1 MGAGGDGSVG
11 SRDLPFPVL
20 SGEPEGEWD
29 VVVVGAGIAGSS
41 VAYALGA
48 HQGRRVLVV
57 ERDLS
62 EPDRI
67 VGELLQPGG
76 VRALEELGLK
86 HCVDCIDAQKIY
98 GYAIF
103 RDGKTTCIKYP
114 VEGQDDADPLA
125 AAAGG
130 EGGEGGEGAGP
141 DEKLAGRSFHNGRFV
156 QRLREAAG
164 SVAQVTLVEGT
175 VRHFVDARGEL
186 WEEPARGTS
195 GAGSKGSQG
204 QSQICGVCYKPKGSE
219 RLVTVKADL
228 TIVCDGMYSGL
239 RKSLVPDPKIEL
251 PSFFVGLL
259 MEHTALP
266 FPNHGHVVL
275 ADPSPIL
282 FYPIS
287 STETRCLIDIKRPKL
302 PRVATGELAAY
313 LRDHVAPQVPQE
325 LQGAFMEAVAQG
337 RYRSMQNKL
346 MPAEVFVQPGAL
358 MLGDAFNM
366 RHPLTGGGM
375 TVALHDSKLL
385 CDMLGSL
392 GSFKD
397 RPATT
402 NKVAAFHTQRKPWA
416 ATINTLAN
424 ALYKVFCRTG
434 EEWNEEMQSACFD
447 YLSLGGVYSQG
458 PISLLGGLNPRPFV
472 LVAHFFM
479 VALYGIGRLLRPFP
493 TPKGVLIGW
502 QLLLGACA
510 IILPIIRAEGIVAVF
525 APFLSRKPKVKVEVP
540 CAATNNTQTAAAAA
554 KKGN

>member
-1 MGAGGDGSVG
+1 
-11 SRDLPFPVL
+11 
-20 SGEPEGEWD
+20 
-29 VVVVGAGIAGSS
+29 VVVVGAGIAGAS
-41 VAYALGA
+41 VAYALGR
-48 HQGRRVLVV
+48 QGRKVLVV

-76 VRALEELGLK
+76 VQALKELGLE
-86 HCVDCIDAQKIY
+86 HTVDEIDAQEVY

-114 VEGQDDADPLA
+114 VEDFEQNNTNTNTATSTSTSGSRNKEEEEEEEEEDIVK
-125 AAAGG
+125 
-130 EGGEGGEGAGP
+130 
-141 DEKLAGRSFHNGRFV
+141 KLAGRSFHNGRFV
-156 QRLREAAG
+156 QRLREAAQG
-164 SVAQVTLVEGT
+164 EVNVTMVEGT
-175 VRHFVDARGEL
+175 VRHLINADNEAWQEGN
-186 WEEPARGTS
+186 G
-195 GAGSKGSQG
+195 
-204 QSQICGVCYKPKGSE
+204 QICGVSYKPKAAKAKDSEEEDVGST
-219 RLVTVKADL
+219 LIKSVIAKADL
-228 TIVCDGMYSGL
+228 TVVCDGMYSTL

-259 MEHTALP
+259 LQDCALP
-266 FPNHGHVVL
+266 YPNHGHVVL

-287 STETRCLIDIKRPKL
+287 STETRCLIDIRAKKL
-302 PRVATGELAAY
+302 PSVARGELGKY
-313 LRDHVAPQVPQE
+313 LREKVAPQVPDQ
-325 LQGAFMEAVAQG
+325 LRKPFLEAVEKG
-337 RYRSMQNKL
+337 RVRSMQNKL

-385 CDMLGSL
+385 CDMLQQL
-392 GSFKD
+392 QNFKD
-397 RPATT
+397 KPTTTLATC
-402 NKVAAFHTQRKPWA
+402 AFHTKRKPWA
-416 ATINTLAN
+416 TTINTLAN

-447 YLSLGGVYSQG
+447 YLSLGGVYSTG

-479 VALYGIGRLLRPFP
+479 VALYGIGRLLKPFP
-493 TPKGVLIGW
+493 TPKGILIGA
-502 QLLLGACA
+502 QLLMGACA

-525 APFLSRKPKVKVEVP
+525 APYLSRKPKVN
-540 CAATNNTQTAAAAA
+540 TNNTTNNNTNKTQSFCTSERETKQA
-554 KKGN
+554 KKNK

>member
-1 MGAGGDGSVG
+1 MTTSASASSA
-11 SRDLPFPVL
+11 SRRSEEVEVVYDA
-20 SGEPEGEWD
+20 
-29 VVVVGAGIAGSS
+29 VVVGAGIAGSA
-41 VAYALGA
+41 VAYQLAKT
-48 HQGRRVLVV
+48 QERKVLVV

-76 VRALEELGLK
+76 VRALKELGLL
-86 HCVDCIDAQKIY
+86 HTVDEIDAQKVY

-103 RDGKTTCIKYP
+103 RDNKQTCIKYA
-114 VEGQDDADPLA
+114 EEQ
-125 AAAGG
+125 
-130 EGGEGGEGAGP
+130 EEQE
-141 DEKLAGRSFHNGRFV
+141 EKVAGRSFHNGRFV

-164 SVAQVTLVEGT
+164 SCSNVTLVEGT
-175 VRHFVDARGEL
+175 VRNFVDAEGNL
-186 WEEPARGTS
+186 WEDQEGGKEEEDKKNNKENTN
-195 GAGSKGSQG
+195 
-204 QSQICGVCYKPKGSE
+204 QICGVRYKVKGKE
-219 RLVTVKADL
+219 NLVTAKAHL
-228 TIVCDGMYSGL
+228 TIVCDGMYSSL
-239 RKSLVPDPKIEL
+239 RKSLIKDPKIEL

-259 MEHTALP
+259 MKDCPLP

-287 STETRCLIDIKRPKL
+287 STETRCLIDIRAQKL

-313 LRDHVAPQVPQE
+313 LTDKVAPQVPE
-325 LQGAFMEAVAQG
+325 KLREAFLDAVSEG
-337 RYRSMQNKL
+337 RVRSMQNKL

-385 CDMLGSL
+385 CDMLKSL
-392 GSFKD
+392 ENFND
-397 RPATT
+397 PAKTT
-402 NKVAAFHTQRKPWA
+402 NKVAAFHTKRKPWA

-434 EEWNEEMQSACFD
+434 EEWNEEMQQACFD
-447 YLSLGGVYSQG
+447 YLSLGGMYSRG
-458 PISLLGGLNPRPFV
+458 PISLLGGINPRPFV

-493 TPKGVLIGW
+493 TPKSLLVGV
-502 QLLLGACA
+502 QLLLGACS
-510 IILPIIRAEGIVAVF
+510 IILPIIRAEGIVSVF
-525 APFLSRKPKVKVEVP
+525 APFLIRKPRVKEG
-540 CAATNNTQTAAAAA
+540 ASASEEA
-554 KKGN
+554 KKKN

>member
-1 MGAGGDGSVG
+1 MCMTQEE
-11 SRDLPFPVL
+11 PV
-20 SGEPEGEWD
+20 WD
-29 VVVVGAGIAGSS
+29 CVVVGAGIAGCS
-41 VAYALGA
+41 VAYALA
-48 HQGRRVLVV
+48 KKQNRRVLLV

-76 VRALEELGLK
+76 VRALEELGLE
-86 HCVDCIDAQKIY
+86 HCVDEIDAQEVY

-103 RDGKTTCIKYP
+103 RDSKQTCIKYP
-114 VEGQDDADPLA
+114 VEDGAAEEA
-125 AAAGG
+125 AAREDAGS
-130 EGGEGGEGAGP
+130 AK
-141 DEKLAGRSFHNGRFV
+141 KLAGRSFHNGRFV
-156 QRLREAAG
+156 RRLREACATVG
-164 SVAQVTLVEGT
+164 PKNLTIVEGT
-175 VRHFVDARGEL
+175 VRNFVDERGRL
-186 WEEPARGTS
+186 WEDQE
-195 GAGSKGSQG
+195 GAGAGGKKNP
-204 QSQICGVCYKPKGSE
+204 ICGVSYKVKGTE
-219 RLVTVKADL
+219 DLVTAKAHL

-239 RKSLVPDPKIEL
+239 RKNLIKDPKIEL

-259 MEHTALP
+259 MKNADNPGGKSALP

-287 STETRCLIDIKRPKL
+287 STETRCLIDIKMPKL
-302 PRVATGELAAY
+302 PRVSTGDLARY
-313 LRDHVAPQVPQE
+313 LRERVAPQVP
-325 LQGAFMEAVAQG
+325 EALRASFLLAIDEG
-337 RYRSMQNKL
+337 RVRSMQNKL
-346 MPAEVFVQPGAL
+346 MPAEVFTCDGAL

-385 CDMLGSL
+385 CDMLASL
-392 GSFKD
+392 PSFEHK
-397 RPATT
+397 RVTTRATSR
-402 NKVAAFHTQRKPWA
+402 FHTERKPWA

-479 VALYGIGRLLRPFP
+479 VALYGIGRLLKPFP
-493 TPKGVLIGW
+493 TPKGIAIGF
-502 QLLLGACA
+502 QLLMGACA
-510 IILPIIRAEGIVAVF
+510 IILPIIKSEGILRVF
-525 APFLSRKPKVKVEVP
+525 APFLFGAGGKR
-540 CAATNNTQTAAAAA
+540 AAAA
-554 KKGN
+554 KAANLGTKKRV

>member
-1 MGAGGDGSVG
+1 MPLGKRSIRKNVTNN
-11 SRDLPFPVL
+11 LNTL
-20 SGEPEGEWD
+20 SQASSQWD

-41 VAYALGA
+41 VACSLGR
-48 HQGRRVLVV
+48 QGRKVLVV

-76 VRALEELGLK
+76 VQALKELGLE
-86 HCVDCIDAQKIY
+86 HTVDHIDAQEVY

-114 VEGQDDADPLA
+114 VEDFDQTSSSLA
-125 AAAGG
+125 TEQQQV
-130 EGGEGGEGAGP
+130 EGMMGTMNK
-141 DEKLAGRSFHNGRFV
+141 KLAGRSFHNGRFV
-156 QRLREAAG
+156 QRLREAAQ
-164 SVAQVTLVEGT
+164 AEENVTMVEGT
-175 VRHFVDARGEL
+175 VRHLINADNDVWHEGN
-186 WEEPARGTS
+186 G
-195 GAGSKGSQG
+195 
-204 QSQICGVCYKPKGSE
+204 QICGVSYKPKPPKSAGAGADADDDEAGSSSGSFLE
-219 RLVTVKADL
+219 SVVAKADL
-228 TIVCDGMYSGL
+228 TVVCDGMYSTL

-259 MEHTALP
+259 LHDCVLP
-266 FPNHGHVVL
+266 YPNHGHVVL

-287 STETRCLIDIKRPKL
+287 STQTRCLMDIRAKRL
-302 PRVATGELAAY
+302 PSVARGDLAKY
-313 LRDHVAPQVPQE
+313 LTEKVAPQVPAQ
-325 LQGAFMEAVAQG
+325 LRGPFLKAVEEG
-337 RYRSMQNKL
+337 RVRSMQNKL
-346 MPAEVFVQPGAL
+346 MPAEVFVQQGAL

-385 CDMLGSL
+385 CDMLRSL

-397 RPATT
+397 KPTTTEATC
-402 NKVAAFHTQRKPWA
+402 AFHTRRKPWA
-416 ATINTLAN
+416 TTINTLAN

-447 YLSLGGVYSQG
+447 YLSLGGVYSTG

-479 VALYGIGRLLRPFP
+479 VALYGIGRLLKPFP
-493 TPKGVLIGW
+493 TPRGVLIGA

-510 IILPIIRAEGIVAVF
+510 IILPIIRAEGIVSVF
-525 APFLSRKPKVKVEVP
+525 APFLKRKPKVSS
-540 CAATNNTQTAAAAA
+540 NNTSSSYPRQQAT
-554 KKGN
+554 KKTT